1 MKNVKV
7 SVIVPVYN
15 KEKYL
20 KECIDSILGQDYRQ
34 IELILVDD
42 ASTDGS
48 GAICD
53 RYAAKE
59 NVKVIHQENGGPTAA
74 CVRGMQEAQG
84 AYFMFVDSDDYIDAK
99 TISSMAARLQQKKG
113 EIVCCNHLLEK
124 QKKTEKIASGAAPGT
139 YTGEKLQKEIKGR
152 LIGQE
157 TRAIPM
163 SRCMKL
169 IERSLFEGNEKYYDY
184 AIRFSDDLHLM
195 YPVLL
200 SSSRVVIMEDAYFY
214 HYRYVSGSIIH
225 RYDEKMEDSVNR
237 LIASLTEAAKDK
249 APEQLEAVKREYCY
263 MMLYVMKNELRSPA
277 KDYRRRI
284 GKIFTEPETRKKIEQ
299 TPIAVHE
306 RANTLLYMG
315 MVYPSKGLI
324 MALRL
329 IMRLYDRK

>member
-1 MKNVKV
+1 
-7 SVIVPVYN
+7 
-15 KEKYL
+15 
-20 KECIDSILGQDYRQ
+20 
-34 IELILVDD
+34 
-42 ASTDGS
+42 
-48 GAICD
+48 
-53 RYAAKE
+53 
-59 NVKVIHQENGGPTAA
+59 
-74 CVRGMQEAQG
+74 MQEAQG

-200 SSSRVVIMEDAYFY
+200 NSSRVVIMEDAYFY

-237 LIASLTEAAKDK
+237 LITSLTEAAKDK

-284 GKIFTEPETRKKIEQ
+284 RQIFTQPETRKRIEE

-324 MALRL
+324 TALRL